1 MAQDY
6 YELLGVSRD
15 ADEEEIKTAYRKLA
29 MEYHPDRS
37 DHDDAEQKFKK
48 ITEAYEVLRD
58 PEKRKMYDQF
68 GEAGVK
74 QGAGRGGGRGG
85 FQDFGGFDF
94 SDAFEVFM
102 NEFGAG
108 GGFGGRGRGS
118 SRGRG
123 SRSERGPDQ
132 KVSVSL
138 SLEEA
143 ARGVERE
150 VGVHRLDRCDRCEG
164 SGAEPG
170 TSPSTCSTCN
180 GQGEVR
186 QSRRSMLGQMVSVQP
201 CPDCRGKG
209 EVIEDPCSR
218 CRGEGRVRKERTLE
232 IEVPAGVSSDDYLKL
247 RGQGSVGPKGGP
259 RGHLVVE
266 LDVEDDPRFQREGDD
281 LVHEM
286 AITFSQAALGDT
298 LEVPTIDGTAE
309 LKVPAGVQS
318 GQALRL
324 EGRGMPRLRGSG
336 RGDQIVRVR
345 VWTPSDLTA
354 EQREALEELREM
366 EDEPPAPEQRESGL
380 WEKVK
385 RAFTA

>member
-1 MAQDY
+1 MAEDY

-15 ADEEEIKTAYRKLA
+15 ADEDEIKKAYRKLA

-102 NEFGAG
+102 NEFGV

-118 SRGRG
+118 SRRG
-123 SRSERGPDQ
+123 GRSERGPDQ

-150 VGVHRLDRCDRCEG
+150 VRVNRLDACERCDG

-170 TSPSTCSTCN
+170 TSPTTCSTCN
-180 GQGEVR
+180 GRGEVR

-209 EVIEDPCSR
+209 EIIEERCTE
-218 CRGEGRVRKERTLE
+218 CRGEGRVRNERTLE
-232 IEVPAGVSSDDYLKL
+232 IEIPAGVSSDDYLKL

-266 LDVEDDPRFQREGDD
+266 LNVEP
-281 LVHEM
+281 
-286 AITFSQAALGDT
+286 
-298 LEVPTIDGTAE
+298 
-309 LKVPAGVQS
+309 
-318 GQALRL
+318 
-324 EGRGMPRLRGSG
+324 
-336 RGDQIVRVR
+336 DQI
-345 VWTPSDLTA
+345 
-354 EQREALEELREM
+354 
-366 EDEPPAPEQRESGL
+366 G
-380 WEKVK
+380 
-385 RAFTA
+385 RAHV

>member
-1 MAQDY
+1 MAEDY

-15 ADEEEIKTAYRKLA
+15 ADEDEIKKAYRKLA

-85 FQDFGGFDF
+85 PQGFGGFDF

-102 NEFGAG
+102 NEFGVG
-108 GGFGGRGRGS
+108 GGFGGRGGRS
-118 SRGRG
+118 SRGG
-123 SRSERGPDQ
+123 GRSERGPDQ

-138 SLEEA
+138 TLEEA
-143 ARGVERE
+143 AEGVERE
-150 VGVHRLDRCDRCEG
+150 VRVNRLDQCDRCEG

-170 TSPSTCSTCN
+170 TSPTTCSTCN
-180 GQGEVR
+180 GRGEVR

-201 CPDCRGKG
+201 CPDCRGQG
-209 EVIEDPCSR
+209 EIIEERCTE
-218 CRGEGRVRKERTLE
+218 CRGEGRVRNERTLE
-232 IEVPAGVSSDDYLKL
+232 IEVPPGVSSDDYLKL

-266 LDVEDDPRFQREGDD
+266 LNVEQDPRFTRDGDD
-281 LVHEM
+281 LIHEL
-286 AITFSQAALGDT
+286 AVTFGQAALGDT
-298 LEVPTIDGTAE
+298 VQVPTIDGTAE
-309 LKVPAGVQS
+309 VKIPAGVQS
-318 GQALRL
+318 GQKLRL
-324 EGRGMPRLRGSG
+324 EGRGMPRLRGAD
-336 RGDQIVRVR
+336 RGDQIVHVR
-345 VWTPSDLTA
+345 VWTPSDLSD
-354 EQREALEELREM
+354 EQREALEELRRV
-366 EDEPPAPEQRESGL
+366 EDEPPPPDQRDAGL